1 MDELLTKQLYNFI
14 QVILAAQKEVIKMKD
29 KEKMATDLA
38 RSVAILDAHIQLL
51 NKNVI
56 LQKRIHFV
64 LTVKFRKDFYYVAD
78 LHGSLSKNIADSMI
92 FINKENALTYA
103 GAFEAKLE
111 EKFMMPIS
119 VYVKEIS

>member
-1 MDELLTKQLYNFI
+1 MKIECTPEEFQEL
-14 QVILAAQKEVIKMKD
+14 MSR

-38 RSVAILDAHIQLL
+38 RSVAILDAHIQLF

-56 LQKRIHFV
+56 LQQRIQFV

-111 EKFMMPIS
+111 GKFMMPIS